1 MRECRLGTCRKSKHI
16 VIGVEACEIQR
27 ITFTYLLKSICPYCA
42 HLFKRQIMNDI
53 SQRVIPVITRTGN
66 KKTDFENIKDSGE
79 CKLRGEY
86 ANLEVHKKVL
96 EQYR

>member
-1 MRECRLGTCRKSKHI
+1 
-16 VIGVEACEIQR
+16 
-27 ITFTYLLKSICPYCA
+27 
-42 HLFKRQIMNDI
+42 MNDI
-53 SQRVIPVITRTGN
+53 SQRVIPVIRERDN